1 MNLKKK
7 ILVTVGS
14 LVFIGIL
21 VVGFFGV
28 SNVIAG
34 QASPNMKA
42 TIKTENINTLNGMN
56 FNVDIEIDPGEV
68 KVDNYKNQDI
78 YLSISGDNTF
88 KLISASEGEKTLEI
102 DETQNKIK
110 VDNFEYK
117 KSGDIYKAEPK
128 TVRLTFKANGKGIS
142 KGELALDRSLKLNY
156 TDVSGSKIEK
166 INMELTNGRK
176 SLDIKI
182 DTLAYTAKDILGFE
196 KEMPSEIESG
206 AVVDLEYKFPAGE
219 LRLAANENYDGQMT
233 TQLESKKRVI
243 YVVEQSVLDE
253 NGGNG
258 EIARDSI
265 IKGAQSLREK
275 SPNIE
280 TSLVAYGENAKIVQS
295 NKKDFYP
302 VNELIDNLSS
312 LEIKEENGNLGE
324 ALKVATMLATSDKS
338 YETTI
343 IVVSA
348 GDPLYI
354 TEKDNEM
361 LKDISDEKGKARFS
375 EELAGEYANK
385 VANEIVVEFN
395 DNINWFGINY
405 GLEKGQSIPTE
416 LIQKLNGTA
425 STVKKPYSD
434 DFIAITEDTM
444 SDFKVRGTVDIELFN
459 SALATE
465 NELTDIPMN
474 FYYNVKRD
482 ENGKEVKNEE
492 GNIILEASKSEKIIN
507 LPITISGTD
516 KIDLAN
522 KENIKVTYT
531 SENFA
536 KEKKEVIYNNDDII
550 SRNIEVKSAV
560 TFGLKGFNRGL
571 KKGTIDQII
580 QSVNQANLAK
590 ENSFGLAFEVEVL
603 VESCEIKKSPA
614 IDGIENTDFS
624 IYQYDGEFMREPRR
638 GDEVRLAKG
647 RYIILLDYKINEN
660 IAIESKYKLG
670 IAINDT
676 ISETIEITV
685 VDKPEHF

>member
-7 ILVTVGS
+7 ILVTVSS
-14 LVFIGIL
+14 LFFVGIL

-34 QASPNMKA
+34 QTSPNMKA

-56 FNVDIEIDPGEV
+56 FNVDIEINPGEV

-78 YLSISGDNTF
+78 YLSFSNDNTF
-88 KLISASEGEKTLEI
+88 KLVSASENGKILEI
-102 DETQNKIK
+102 DEDQNKIK

-117 KSGDIYKAEPK
+117 KSGDVYKAEAK
-128 TVRLTFKANGKGIS
+128 TIRLTFKANGRGIF
-142 KGELALDRSLKLNY
+142 KGERSIDRSLKLNY
-156 TDVSGSKIEK
+156 TDVSGSKVEK
-166 INMELTNGRK
+166 ISMELTNGRK
-176 SLDIKI
+176 SLDTKI
-182 DTLAYTAKDILGFE
+182 DNLVYAPKDIIGFE
-196 KEMPSEIESG
+196 KEIPSEIESG
-206 AVVDLEYKFPAGE
+206 AIVDLEYKFPAGE
-219 LRLAANENYDGQMT
+219 LKLAANESYEGEMT

-265 IKGAQSLREK
+265 IKGAQSLMDK

-280 TSLVAYGENAKIVQS
+280 TSLVAYGENAKVVQS

-302 VNELIDNLSS
+302 VNELMDNLSS
-312 LEIKEENGNLGE
+312 LEVKEENGNLGE
-324 ALKVATMLATSDKS
+324 ALKVATMLAETDKS

-348 GDPLYI
+348 GNPLYI

-361 LKDISDEKGKARFS
+361 LKDISDEKGKAKFS

-405 GLEKGQSIPTE
+405 GLETGQNVSTE

-434 DFIAITEDTM
+434 DFIAIIEDSM
-444 SDFKVRGTVDIELFN
+444 SDFKIRGTVDIELLN

-465 NELTDIPMN
+465 NELTDIPMD

-482 ENGKEVKNEE
+482 ENGKEVKDQE

-507 LPITISGTD
+507 LPVTVSGTS

-536 KEKKEVIYNNDDII
+536 KEKKEVIYNNDEII
-550 SRNIEVKSAV
+550 SRDIEVKSLFTV
-560 TFGLKGFNRGL
+560 HTKGFNTGRASG
-571 KKGTIDQII
+571 QII
-580 QSVNQANLAK
+580 QGNITEANLAI
-590 ENSFGLAFEVEVL
+590 ENSFGLAFEITLDDKIDISTVEAYVSDTL
-603 VESCEIKKSPA
+603 NNKITVTKRDTLSLGDNRYVVRIDCNIGSVELGKVINVGFK
-614 IDGIENTDFS
+614 I
-624 IYQYDGEFMREPRR
+624 GE
-638 GDEVRLAKG
+638 V
-647 RYIILLDYKINEN
+647 
-660 IAIESKYKLG
+660 
-670 IAINDT
+670 T
-676 ISETIEITV
+676 ETIKITT